1 MEFINE
7 QGTYDCEKLKNPE
20 LYTAFQGQFEEVVDV
35 TLCKMMMEDTTIV
48 PITVKEPKLDNDG
61 SILRNADEEIIF
73 ETKPF
78 IDDGV
83 EQTVPLFSL
92 ESKREMKKIVDNIS
106 NGSINQVRYSAK
118 RGGVGRRYCD
128 YGEAHNQQPNPSL
141 TTISRNMRN
150 TLYHYQGWKDFDFT
164 ASHPTIMSI
173 LAKKLDILTPRID
186 EWIEDKEP
194 IIKMLSEHHSV
205 EGSPPLQKDHIKK
218 MICMTLYGGGIKTWA
233 TDIRAGNPYKNES
246 KMKVQKVADGLDS
259 FKDWRE
265 IRANHTHPY
274 FNELKQECKVINERL
289 WKNNHDFRDLVCDKG
304 KDESSQKNQ
313 FTSYYLGVIENHCL
327 YHAYKYFVDSDI
339 IESRKCSLAYD
350 GFTVK
355 CKHPY
360 TDYDF
365 HLRHCN
371 KYILDKT
378 GFAMKLID
386 KKFEESTIQLPIIQM
401 RRDLPTAEIA
411 PPVMEVQA
419 EAMANE
425 DVGGDATVEEQ
436 HDQQYLIWRDGF
448 EKNHCKIIDSSLF
461 LKSTYKED
469 DETGD
474 IIFDM
479 FVFMSRTNLLDSYGN
494 LNYTKRS
501 ANGNV
506 KKIFYI
512 KKWLEDNNMRSYQ
525 KCDAIPP
532 PLKCPDNVFNT
543 WTQSPFYK
551 QDITRESPLW
561 KEDAIELFTSHIDIL
576 CDHNSEAAVYVLK
589 WMAQFIQQPSVK
601 TTHICITGEQG
612 TGKSLAF
619 GIYKKIIAGGAFET
633 TSPEEHVWG
642 KYNGQLLDKNL
653 IIISETN
660 KANSYGSDGKIKALI
675 TDSPVTI
682 RQLYTKP
689 IDVRSHHRFITLTN
703 HPDPIKM
710 EKTDRRNFVI
720 RCSSEKIGDKE
731 YFKNFANKFNERN
744 YLLTLYSYLNALD
757 IDGWDFRLDP
767 KNPITEYQYELMN
780 EHNRDPL
787 DEFLEWWVGRQVRYN
802 TAIEEGDL
810 KGCVVAY
817 GSGMLT
823 DFKTYKE
830 TNGGKYE
837 VSGAGDLVKKLKLN
851 LNLPELAIENFKT
864 TKNGKSKIYNI
875 DILKKHYKISLV
887 SSPTTAAAGGGSY
900 ANTFEDGNN
909 QDSQDI
915 LVGDKDSDDEIA
927 FAPRDGRRSSSLLS
941 MRASTPS
948 SPSAIDMGSLT
959 NPLQE
964 IEDELA
970 VACLQEIENEMVTA
984 EVVYQNPLQHLN
996 EDEEKDD
1003 DFIKYKCRL
1012 EMPGDF
1018 KAIKKRFIQ
1027 VGITLTDSKC
1037 MTDEDCLEGWEIYD
1051 KVWSFTSKSTLDELR
1066 AEIGKVTDVHV
1077 ALGTLERIEN
1087 YTGERSSE
1095 VEEAFYNKITFDY
1108 HSDSDEK
1115 DDDFIKYKCRLEAP
1129 GDWKAIKK
1137 RFIQVGILLMESKCM
1152 TDEDCPEGL
1161 EGLLKVWSF
1170 TSKST
1175 LDELRAELGKVT
1187 DAHVALGTLERIENY
1202 TGERSS
1208 VVEEAFYNKITFDYH
1223 SYSDEEEDDAIDG
1236 RIYVNNEGGLSNH
1249 RTWDT
1254 DEDEEEVVVTE
1265 NISLTHVRPTMPLD
1279 SYDHHAKNGDIE
1291 YDDEEEQGEKDSDY
1305 EQEGQPSDCDSDEEE
1320 DTREVVGTL
1329 KDSNGRSI
1337 ILKKRE
1343 KKY

>member
-20 LYTAFQGQFEEVVDV
+20 LYTAFQGQFEEVIDV

-48 PITVKEPKLDNDG
+48 PLTVKEPKRDNDG
-61 SILRNADEEIIF
+61 SILRNAEEEIIF
-73 ETKPF
+73 ETKPY

-92 ESKREMKKIVDNIS
+92 ESKREMKKIIDNLS

-173 LAKKLDILTPRID
+173 LAKKLDIVTPRID

-265 IRANHTHPY
+265 IRAEHTHPY
-274 FNELKQECKVINERL
+274 FNELKAECKVINERL
-289 WKNNHDFRDLVCDKG
+289 WKNNREFRELVCDKS

-327 YHAYKYFVDSDI
+327 YYAYKYFVDSDI

-355 CKHPY
+355 CKHAY

-365 HLRHCN
+365 HLRECN
-371 KYILDKT
+371 QYILDNT

-386 KKFEESTIQLPIIQM
+386 KKFEENTIQLPIIQM

-411 PPVMEVQA
+411 PVVMEVQG

-425 DVGGDATVEEQ
+425 DVNMLGGDTIAEEQ

-731 YFKNFANKFNERN
+731 YFTNFANKFNERN

-823 DFKTYKE
+823 DFRTYKE

-851 LNLPELAIENFKT
+851 LSLPEGAITNGKT

-900 ANTFEDGNN
+900 ADNFQDGNN

-915 LVGDKDSDDEIA
+915 LVGDEDSDDEIA

-959 NPLQE
+959 NT
-964 IEDELA
+964 
-970 VACLQEIENEMVTA
+970 LQEIENEMVTA

-996 EDEEKDD
+996 EDEEKDA
-1003 DFIKYKCRL
+1003 FIKYKCRIEFPADL
-1012 EMPGDF
+1012 

-1027 VGITLTDSKC
+1027 VGIPLKDSKC

-1066 AEIGKVTDVHV
+1066 AELGKVTNAHV

-1108 HSDSDEK
+1108 HSYSD
-1115 DDDFIKYKCRLEAP
+1115 
-1129 GDWKAIKK
+1129 
-1137 RFIQVGILLMESKCM
+1137 
-1152 TDEDCPEGL
+1152 
-1161 EGLLKVWSF
+1161 
-1170 TSKST
+1170 
-1175 LDELRAELGKVT
+1175 
-1187 DAHVALGTLERIENY
+1187 
-1202 TGERSS
+1202 
-1208 VVEEAFYNKITFDYH
+1208 
-1223 SYSDEEEDDAIDG
+1223 SDEEEDDAIDG
-1236 RIYVNNEGGLSNH
+1236 RIYVDNEGGLSNH

-1265 NISLTHVRPTMPLD
+1265 NISFTHVRPTMPLD

-1291 YDDEEEQGEKDSDY
+1291 DDDEEEQGEKDSDY